1 MLLDRD
7 LRELAIANNQS
18 NADLQA
24 TNVDGSGHEYWV
36 DPKAG
41 FSTEEQTALIQF
53 LLSIDDD
60 PAVLPNSA
68 LAENQ

>member
-7 LRELAIANNQS
+7 LRELAIANNQF

-36 DPKAG
+36 DSKAG